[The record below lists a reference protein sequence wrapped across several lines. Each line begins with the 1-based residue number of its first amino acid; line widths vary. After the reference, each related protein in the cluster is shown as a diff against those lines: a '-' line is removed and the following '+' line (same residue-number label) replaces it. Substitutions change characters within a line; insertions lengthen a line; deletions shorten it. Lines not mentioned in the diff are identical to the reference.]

1 MENFNQRSENLN
13 RWYEEKL
20 HLHRDQSGGF
30 MEEHFQVNEYLPE
43 TTIFRIQNLATLV
56 GSLAES
62 GVRILDF
69 VDENERGK
77 FAWICDPDGHKIAL
91 WQPWDESQ
99 SIINIPE
106 PE

>member
-1 MENFNQRSENLN
+1 MENFIQRPEALN

-20 HLHRDQSGGF
+20 HLHRDLNGGF
-30 MEEHFQVNEYLPE
+30 MEEHFQENEDLPE
-43 TTIFRIQNLATLV
+43 TTIFRIQNLAPLI
-56 GSLAES
+56 GSLAEA
-62 GVRILDF
+62 GVRIIDY

-77 FAWICDPDGHKIAL
+77 FAWIYDPDGHKVAL

-99 SIINIPE
+99 SLVDLPE